1 MSIKTLCIMDDVI
14 NMETFFSI
22 FLLCVSFLPSAPCS
36 LIPPFL
42 SSPLFS
48 LSLSLS
54 CFSLLLP
61 FPSNSFFPIMIGI
74 FIKGF
79 SGDSVIKDSQRS

>member
-1 MSIKTLCIMDDVI
+1 MSIKTLCIMDDI
-14 NMETFFSI
+14 ISMETFFSF

-54 CFSLLLP
+54 RFSLLLP
-61 FPSNSFFPIMIGI
+61 SPSNSFFPIMISI
-74 FIKGF
+74 FIQGF